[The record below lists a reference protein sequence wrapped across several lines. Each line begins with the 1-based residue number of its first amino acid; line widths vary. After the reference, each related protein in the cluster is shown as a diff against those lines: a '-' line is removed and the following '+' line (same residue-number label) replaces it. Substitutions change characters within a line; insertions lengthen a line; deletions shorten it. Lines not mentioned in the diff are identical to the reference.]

1 MTSPSQAAEKVFR
14 EEYGRVF
21 ATLVRVF
28 GDFDVA
34 EEAIQDA
41 FLVAIDR
48 WPNSGVPP
56 NPAAWI
62 TTTAKRKAIDGYRR
76 ENVRAK
82 KYVVL
87 SGTSS
92 NGHEE
97 FDILEES
104 ALQDDRLRLIFTCCH
119 PALAIDAQLALTL
132 RTLGGLKTREIARAF
147 LVAESTMAQRL
158 VRAKRKIRDAGIPY
172 RVPPDEVLPE
182 RFAAVLGVIYLIFN
196 EGYSASEGDDLVRHD
211 LCSEAIRLG
220 RVLSDLMPDEPEAV
234 GLLALMLLHD
244 SRRDARIS
252 SSGEPMLLD
261 DQDRLLW
268 DRSQIEEGLQ
278 HLSIAERH
286 RGPGQYQIQAAIA
299 AIHAQAG
306 TPEQTDWRKIAML
319 YGLLGKLNPSPVVEL
334 NRAVAVA
341 MTMGPEYGLEIID
354 PIRSELDQYRW
365 MHSTR
370 AELLRR
376 LERYEEAND
385 AYRRA
390 IGLAENSAERS
401 LLSKRLSETNILN
414 DIANPAHPGG
424 SEA

>member
-1 MTSPSQAAEKVFR
+1 LINPSEVAEKVFR
-14 EEYGRVF
+14 EEYGRVS

-34 EEAIQDA
+34 EEAIQDT

-48 WPNSGVPP
+48 WPASEVPA

-62 TTTAKRKAIDGYRR
+62 TTTAKRKGIDGYRR
-76 ENVRAK
+76 EKVRAD
-82 KYVVL
+82 KYAVL
-87 SGTSS
+87 SGMSS

-97 FDILEES
+97 FDILEET

-172 RVPPDEVLPE
+172 RVPPDDLLQE
-182 RFAAVLGVIYLIFN
+182 RIAAVLGVIYLIFN
-196 EGYSASEGDDLVRHD
+196 EGYSASESDDLVRHD

-220 RVLSDLMPDEPEAV
+220 RVLVDLMPEEPEAI

-244 SRRDARIS
+244 SRKDARIS
-252 SSGEPMLLD
+252 STGEPMLLD

-268 DRSQIEEGLQ
+268 DRSQIDEGLR
-278 HLSIAERH
+278 HLSDAERQ
-286 RGPGQYQIQAAIA
+286 RVPGQYQVQASIA
-299 AIHAQAG
+299 AVHAQAG
-306 TPEQTDWRKIAML
+306 SHDQTDWPRIAML

-341 MTMGPEYGLEIID
+341 MAMGPEYGLEIIE
-354 PIRSELDQYRW
+354 PIRHELDQYRW

-376 LERYEEAND
+376 LERFDEASD
-385 AYRRA
+385 ALRRA
-390 IGLAENSAERS
+390 IDLTDNSAERS
-401 LLSKRLSETNILN
+401 LLNKRLV
-414 DIANPAHPGG
+414 D
-424 SEA
+424 SEALSAGSP

>member
-1 MTSPSQAAEKVFR
+1 MGDPHLTLTNPSQAAEKVFR

-48 WPNSGVPP
+48 WPDSGVPP

-76 ENVRAK
+76 EKVKAE
-82 KYVVL
+82 KYAVL
-87 SGTSS
+87 GSTSS
-92 NGHEE
+92 DGYEE
-97 FDILEES
+97 FDILEQS
-104 ALQDDRLRLIFTCCH
+104 ALQDDRLQLIFTCCH
-119 PALAIDAQLALTL
+119 PALAIEAQLALTL
-132 RTLGGLKTREIARAF
+132 RTLGGLNTREIARAF
-147 LVAESTMAQRL
+147 LVAEPTIAQRL

-172 RVPPDEVLPE
+172 RIPPDDLLPE
-182 RFAAVLGVIYLIFN
+182 RLAAVLAVIYLVFN
-196 EGYSASEGDDLVRHD
+196 EGYAASEGDDLIRHD

-220 RVLSDLMPDEPEAV
+220 RVLVDLMPDEPEAA

-244 SRRDARIS
+244 SRKDARIS
-252 SSGEPMLLD
+252 SAGEPLLLD

-268 DRSQIEEGLQ
+268 DRSQINDGLR
-278 HLSIAERH
+278 HLELAERF
-286 RGPGQYQIQAAIA
+286 RRPGQYQIQAAIA
-299 AIHAQAG
+299 AEHAQAG
-306 TPEQTDWRKIAML
+306 TPDQTDWPRIAML
-319 YGLLGKLNPSPVVEL
+319 YGLLAKLNPSPVIEL

-341 MTMGPEYGLEIID
+341 MAMGPEYGLEIID
-354 PIRSELDQYRW
+354 LISHELEEYRW

-370 AELLRR
+370 AELLLKLGRN
-376 LERYEEAND
+376 EEAGD

-390 IGLAENSAERS
+390 LSLTDNSAERS
-401 LLSKRLSETNILN
+401 LLNKRLSKTEGN
-414 DIANPAHPGG
+414 
-424 SEA
+424 S

>member
-1 MTSPSQAAEKVFR
+1 M
-14 EEYGRVF
+14 
-21 ATLVRVF
+21 F

-48 WPNSGVPP
+48 WPDSGIPS

-62 TTTAKRKAIDGYRR
+62 TTTAKRKAIDEYRR
-76 ENVRAK
+76 EKVRAE
-82 KYVVL
+82 KYAVL
-87 SGTSS
+87 SGASS
-92 NGHEE
+92 NGYEE

-119 PALAIDAQLALTL
+119 PALAIEAQLALTL

-172 RVPPDEVLPE
+172 RVPPDEVLQE
-182 RFAAVLGVIYLIFN
+182 RLAAVLGVIYLIFN
-196 EGYSASEGDDLVRHD
+196 EGYSASEGDGLVRHD

-220 RVLSDLMPDEPEAV
+220 RVLTDLMPDEPEAV

-244 SRRDARIS
+244 SRKDARIS
-252 SSGEPMLLD
+252 SSGEPTLLD

-268 DRSQIEEGLQ
+268 DRSQIDEGLRY
-278 HLSIAERH
+278 LSDAERH
-286 RGPGQYQIQAAIA
+286 RSPGQYQTQAAIA

-306 TPEQTDWRKIAML
+306 TPKQTDWPKIAML
-319 YGLLGKLNPSPVVEL
+319 YGLLGKQNPSPVVEL

-341 MTMGPEYGLEIID
+341 MAMGPEYGLEIID

-376 LERYEEAND
+376 LERFDEASD

-390 IGLAENSAERS
+390 LDLTENSAERS
-401 LLSKRLSETNILN
+401 LLSKRLSET
-414 DIANPAHPGG
+414 
-424 SEA
+424 EALSAGFH

>member
-1 MTSPSQAAEKVFR
+1 MTGPTEVAEKVFR

-48 WPNSGVPP
+48 WPSSGIPP

-62 TTTAKRKAIDGYRR
+62 TITAKRKAIDSYRR
-76 ENVRAK
+76 EKVRVE
-82 KYVVL
+82 KYAVL
-87 SGTSS
+87 SGTGT
-92 NGHEE
+92 NGREE
-97 FDILEES
+97 FNILDES

-119 PALAIDAQLALTL
+119 PALAVDAQLALTL
-132 RTLGGLKTREIARAF
+132 RTLGGLNTREIARAF

-220 RVLSDLMPDEPEAV
+220 RVLTDLMPDQPEAI

-268 DRSQIEEGLQ
+268 DRSQIDEGLR

-286 RGPGQYQIQAAIA
+286 RSPGQYQIQAAIA
-299 AIHAQAG
+299 AIHARSG
-306 TPEQTDWRKIAML
+306 TPEQTDWPRIAML

-341 MTMGPEYGLEIID
+341 MAMGPEYGLEIID

-385 AYRRA
+385 AYHRA
-390 IGLAENSAERS
+390 IDLTENSAERS
-401 LLSKRLSETNILN
+401 LLSKRLSETENSLRP
-414 DIANPAHPGG
+414 DGLQ
-424 SEA
+424 

>member
-1 MTSPSQAAEKVFR
+1 MTDPTEVAERIFR

-48 WPNSGVPP
+48 WPDSGVPP

-76 ENVRAK
+76 EKVRAE
-82 KYVVL
+82 KYAVL
-87 SGTSS
+87 GSTSS
-92 NGHEE
+92 DGYEE
-97 FDILEES
+97 FDILEQS

-119 PALAIDAQLALTL
+119 PALAIEAQLALTL
-132 RTLGGLKTREIARAF
+132 RTLGGLNTREIARAF
-147 LVAESTMAQRL
+147 LVAEPTMAQRL

-172 RVPPDEVLPE
+172 RIPPDDLLPE
-182 RFAAVLGVIYLIFN
+182 RLAAVLAVIYLVFN
-196 EGYSASEGDDLVRHD
+196 EGYAASEGDDLIRHD

-220 RVLSDLMPDEPEAV
+220 RVLVDLMPDEPEAA

-244 SRRDARIS
+244 SRKDARIS
-252 SSGEPMLLD
+252 SAGEPLLLD

-268 DRSQIEEGLQ
+268 DQSQINDGLR
-278 HLSIAERH
+278 HLELAERF
-286 RGPGQYQIQAAIA
+286 RRPGQYQIQAAIA
-299 AIHAQAG
+299 AEHAQAG
-306 TPEQTDWRKIAML
+306 TPDQTDWPRIAML
-319 YGLLGKLNPSPVVEL
+319 YGLLGKLNPSPVIEL

-341 MTMGPEYGLEIID
+341 MAMGPEYGLEIID
-354 PIRSELDQYRW
+354 LISHELEEYRW

-370 AELLRR
+370 PELLRKLGR
-376 LERYEEAND
+376 NEEAGD

-390 IGLAENSAERS
+390 LSLTENSAERS
-401 LLSKRLSETNILN
+401 LLSKRLSKTEDT
-414 DIANPAHPGG
+414 PGRN
-424 SEA
+424 S

>member
-1 MTSPSQAAEKVFR
+1 MTNPSQAAEKVFR

-48 WPNSGVPP
+48 WPDAGIPP

-76 ENVRAK
+76 EKVKAE
-82 KYVVL
+82 KYAVL
-87 SGTSS
+87 GSTSS
-92 NGHEE
+92 DGYEE
-97 FDILEES
+97 FDILEQS
-104 ALQDDRLRLIFTCCH
+104 ALQDDRLQLIFTCCH
-119 PALAIDAQLALTL
+119 PALAIEAQLALTL
-132 RTLGGLKTREIARAF
+132 RTLGGLNTREIARAF
-147 LVAESTMAQRL
+147 LVAEPTMAQRL

-172 RVPPDEVLPE
+172 RIPPDVLLPE
-182 RFAAVLGVIYLIFN
+182 RLAAVLAVIYLVFN
-196 EGYSASEGDDLVRHD
+196 EGYAASEGDDLIRHD

-220 RVLSDLMPDEPEAV
+220 QVLVDLMPDEPEAA

-244 SRRDARIS
+244 SRKDARIS
-252 SSGEPMLLD
+252 SAGEPLLLD

-268 DRSQIEEGLQ
+268 DRSQINDGLR
-278 HLSIAERH
+278 HLELAERY
-286 RGPGQYQIQAAIA
+286 RRPGQYQIQAAIA
-299 AIHAQAG
+299 AEHAQAG
-306 TPEQTDWRKIAML
+306 TPDQTDWPRIAML
-319 YGLLGKLNPSPVVEL
+319 YGLLGKLNPSPVIEL

-341 MTMGPEYGLEIID
+341 MAMGPEFGLEIID
-354 PIRSELDQYRW
+354 LIRHELEEYRW

-370 AELLRR
+370 AELLRKLGR
-376 LERYEEAND
+376 DEEAGD

-390 IGLAENSAERS
+390 LALTENSAERS
-401 LLSKRLSETNILN
+401 LLRKRLSKTEGT
-414 DIANPAHPGG
+414 PGR
-424 SEA
+424 SS

>member
-1 MTSPSQAAEKVFR
+1 MTGPTEVAEKVFR

-48 WPNSGVPP
+48 WPNGGVPP

-76 ENVRAK
+76 EKVRAE
-82 KYVVL
+82 KYEVL
-87 SGTSS
+87 GSTSS
-92 NGHEE
+92 DGYEE
-97 FDILEES
+97 FDILEQS
-104 ALQDDRLRLIFTCCH
+104 ALQDDRLQLIFTCCH
-119 PALAIDAQLALTL
+119 PALAIEAQLALTL
-132 RTLGGLKTREIARAF
+132 RTLGGLNTREIARAF
-147 LVAESTMAQRL
+147 LVAEPTMAQRL

-172 RVPPDEVLPE
+172 RIPPDDLLPE
-182 RFAAVLGVIYLIFN
+182 RLAAVLAVIYLVFN
-196 EGYSASEGDDLVRHD
+196 EGYAASEGDDLIRHD

-220 RVLSDLMPDEPEAV
+220 RVLVDLMPDEPEAA

-244 SRRDARIS
+244 SRKDARIS
-252 SSGEPMLLD
+252 SAGEPLLLD

-268 DRSQIEEGLQ
+268 DRSQINDGLR
-278 HLSIAERH
+278 HLELAERY
-286 RGPGQYQIQAAIA
+286 RRPGQYQIQAAIA
-299 AIHAQAG
+299 AEHAQAG
-306 TPEQTDWRKIAML
+306 TPDQTDWPRIAML
-319 YGLLGKLNPSPVVEL
+319 YGLLGKLNPSPVIEL

-341 MTMGPEYGLEIID
+341 MAMGPEYGLEIID
-354 PIRSELDQYRW
+354 LIRHELEGYRW

-370 AELLRR
+370 AELLQR
-376 LERYEEAND
+376 LGRNEEAGD

-390 IGLAENSAERS
+390 LALTENSAERS
-401 LLSKRLSETNILN
+401 LLRKRLLKTEDTPRRNS
-414 DIANPAHPGG
+414 
-424 SEA
+424 